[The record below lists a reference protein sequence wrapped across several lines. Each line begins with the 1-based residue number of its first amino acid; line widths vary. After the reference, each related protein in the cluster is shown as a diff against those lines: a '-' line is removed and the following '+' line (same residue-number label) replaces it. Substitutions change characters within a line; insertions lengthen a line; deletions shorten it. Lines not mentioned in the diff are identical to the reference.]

1 MPHRLLTFLC
11 CHSAQWLSVRA
22 WRLNSLSWV
31 DLGTLPA
38 SVYMRM
44 SALKYS
50 DGDVKYS
57 YEVPTRPGRISSTPP
72 HTHLPCAVSQYRP
85 RRTPVRVLSL
95 CKAEERNLTATKWN
109 DFNRNWYL
117 SNDLMLQLSLGEM
130 YRLLS
135 RWINISKPAFPVFYL
150 FIITPYSV
158 FFVAHHGCR
167 IVFQSRLS
175 PNRKSASIYYIWG
188 YSTHT
193 RAEEWLTFCVSE
205 RERERKTVKGR
216 EKWVQDRERKECDI
230 GNCWRPW
237 FHWRFLWMAAICPC
251 LSWHSNLRAGLK
263 MVGDLFSLLF
273 GMNANSGMA
282 GPTAAFTSF
291 QSRWLKWLCDTACIT
306 ARSHS
311 RSQSLYFVPYL
322 SPASFFCTV
331 TCNASVYLSAPS
343 LLCDIKPTE

>member
-1 MPHRLLTFLC
+1 
-11 CHSAQWLSVRA
+11 
-22 WRLNSLSWV
+22 
-31 DLGTLPA
+31 
-38 SVYMRM
+38 
-44 SALKYS
+44 
-50 DGDVKYS
+50 
-57 YEVPTRPGRISSTPP
+57 
-72 HTHLPCAVSQYRP
+72 
-85 RRTPVRVLSL
+85 
-95 CKAEERNLTATKWN
+95 
-109 DFNRNWYL
+109 
-117 SNDLMLQLSLGEM
+117 M

-158 FFVAHHGCR
+158 FFFAHHGHR
-167 IVFQSRLS
+167 IVFQSGPS

-205 RERERKTVKGR
+205 RKRAKDSEREGEVGAL
-216 EKWVQDRERKECDI
+216 DRERKECDI

-237 FHWRFLWMAAICPC
+237 FHWHFLWMAAICPC

-291 QSRWLKWLCDTACIT
+291 QSHWLKWLCDTACIT

-322 SPASFFCTV
+322 SPASFFVLSLAMPLFISQLLRFCVISSPRNSTCHWIIFQHMEFSFSTV
-331 TCNASVYLSAPS
+331 HSVNMTFCGVHMSFVCFFLSVCV
-343 LLCDIKPTE
+343 LKWRET